1 MVISLPP
8 SLSLCLG
15 LLVFAPAL
23 EYVIEHHVPIV
34 GKSIDFT
41 NTNVETGEKT
51 VSSPIADIYIPIY
64 DKLFASQYVANDSR
78 TVVGFLICA
87 IYWQSFFT
95 NIIPLPQPTVGLTD
109 IYVASGGTVKES
121 KPPEDRKSMIVVLE
135 NTCDQQYSYKVN
147 GPSAKYLGPSDMHD
161 SEYNDMKVSTD
172 PNSFLRDSSNSTDN
186 GVASCQY
193 SITVYPTSQF
203 EDEYITKSPIFI
215 MLALAA
221 TFIFITVVFVFYD
234 RIVEQ
239 RHRVVLSTAKAANDV
254 VGLHF
259 PKHLHKELYNK
270 QKPGKKHKGKK
281 KKDSSKN
288 STDNKGD
295 SNDPSIS
302 NKKLIN
308 SKEEQDKQ
316 NISDNFESCTVLFAD
331 LIGFLQW
338 SRGRD
343 PAEVFLLLETIFE
356 CLDRLTKKHDVFKV
370 ETIGDT
376 YLAVTG
382 LVS

>member
-95 NIIPLPQPTVGLTD
+95 NVIPPPPTTSRFFLTTSSSVVEMD
-109 IYVASGGTVKES
+109 PKEQL
-121 KPPEDRKSMIVVLE
+121 EDPKSMIVVLE

-147 GPSAKYLGPSDMHD
+147 GPTVKYLGPSDMHD

-172 PNSFLRDSSNSTDN
+172 PNSFLGDNVNSTDN
-186 GVASCQY
+186 VGVA
-193 SITVYPTSQF
+193 P
-203 EDEYITKSPIFI
+203 
-215 MLALAA
+215 AA
-221 TFIFITVVFVFYD
+221 TCRRRGSLRRSV
-234 RIVEQ
+234 R
-239 RHRVVLSTAKAANDV
+239 RGCGAGSGAN
-254 VGLHF
+254 
-259 PKHLHKELYNK
+259 
-270 QKPGKKHKGKK
+270 
-281 KKDSSKN
+281 
-288 STDNKGD
+288 
-295 SNDPSIS
+295 
-302 NKKLIN
+302 
-308 SKEEQDKQ
+308 
-316 NISDNFESCTVLFAD
+316 
-331 LIGFLQW
+331 
-338 SRGRD
+338 RD
-343 PAEVFLLLETIFE
+343 
-356 CLDRLTKKHDVFKV
+356 
-370 ETIGDT
+370 G
-376 YLAVTG
+376 
-382 LVS
+382 